1 MFPPPFYLRSS
12 ALIDAALPH
21 IWVISRGDAG
31 IESGVVGYW
40 YPDSEQL
47 VEWSY
52 ECERGG
58 VCIELLGPAGPIRR
72 CADGTYMRI
81 GVVVAVMRVDVDRW
95 QSLVGHVEGC
105 QGVLVLALDRVVKLH
120 HRR

>member
-1 MFPPPFYLRSS
+1 MSLKSPNIILPILFPAPVVIGPAMFPPPLFFFGVVHC
-12 ALIDAALPH
+12 DAAVPH

-58 VCIELLGPAGPIRR
+58 VCSALLGPVRPIRR
-72 CADGTYMRI
+72 CAGGTYMRI
-81 GVVVAVMRVDVDRW
+81 
-95 QSLVGHVEGC
+95 
-105 QGVLVLALDRVVKLH
+105 
-120 HRR
+120 